1 MLGDR
6 AWDEPV
12 VLASSG
18 DRAGEFSAFMREA
31 WPLLGRTALL
41 LSGDRVRAEEL
52 VQHALVK
59 TYVAWDVARARDPL
73 AYARRVLVNLRIDAW
88 RQRRREVLLAP
99 ADVPEPRQSAVSDA
113 ERREDAELLV
123 RALRELPAKRRRI
136 VVLRYLEG
144 MPEKEVAE
152 LLGLPLGTVKSSA
165 ARGLAELRASLGG
178 CRPADPNQAQG
189 AERGCHE

>member
-1 MLGDR
+1 MI
-6 AWDEPV
+6 
-12 VLASSG
+12 LASSG

-41 LSGDRVRAEEL
+41 LTGDRARAEEL

-73 AYARRVLVNLRIDAW
+73 AYARRVLVNLRIDTW

-99 ADVPEPRQSAVSDA
+99 ADIPESSRPELTEA

-123 RALRELPAKRRRI
+123 RALRGLPLKRRRI

-165 ARGLAELRASLGG
+165 ARGLAELRVLLGDGRPGDADHGHAS
-178 CRPADPNQAQG
+178 
-189 AERGCHE
+189 ERGRHE